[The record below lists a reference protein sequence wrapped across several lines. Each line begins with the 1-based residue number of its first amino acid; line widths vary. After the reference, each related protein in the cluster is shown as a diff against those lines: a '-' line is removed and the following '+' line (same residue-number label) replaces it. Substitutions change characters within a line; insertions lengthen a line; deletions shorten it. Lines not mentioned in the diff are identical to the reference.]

1 MFDSLTI
8 IFLQLQPASRM
19 NNFCVSLQGLTPS
32 SVYFAIICTCFVGL
46 STPILTNHS
55 KKKTLHLMQEIA
67 MKVLHAYMGILQVV
81 I

>member
-1 MFDSLTI
+1 MSSDAKST
-8 IFLQLQPASRM
+8 
-19 NNFCVSLQGLTPS
+19 VGLTPS

-67 MKVLHAYMGILQVV
+67 MKILHAYMGILQVV